1 MNLDEQ
7 IKEIKNVY
15 NIAYKEKCDT
25 CKYQVFSKKMQE
37 MNISQNI
44 LKEILDEIKEN
55 KEYEAKRWTS
65 IFKPAMT
72 YVGSATLASYIS
84 NWVSNAFLSNTDFW
98 LGLIILFFVFLFVY
112 CIFGGIIASIVTNLD
127 VSRNKS
133 KMLIRFLQ
141 KYIRELTIEKL
152 YNSHNN

>member
-1 MNLDEQ
+1 
-7 IKEIKNVY
+7 
-15 NIAYKEKCDT
+15 
-25 CKYQVFSKKMQE
+25 
-37 MNISQNI
+37 
-44 LKEILDEIKEN
+44 
-55 KEYEAKRWTS
+55 
-65 IFKPAMT
+65 MT